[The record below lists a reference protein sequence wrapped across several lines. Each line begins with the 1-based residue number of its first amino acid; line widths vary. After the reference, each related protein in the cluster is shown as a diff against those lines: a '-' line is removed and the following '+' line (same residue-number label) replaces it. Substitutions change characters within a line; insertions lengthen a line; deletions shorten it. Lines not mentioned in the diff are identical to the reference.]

1 VTPLSHFSSRSEAQV
16 RLPALSLSLFIIASM
31 LFRSIGH
38 QQAAALPLFCL
49 LLSSSTVHG
58 PPQLPLSSEAA
69 SGSSPP
75 QSSPA
80 SHHHNAGRYFNSGTG
95 LSDLLTALL
104 LLSTSDFVL
113 HGFFPDRSSVW
124 GWSSRRSTAFSI
136 CSSVSYPRAAQYV
149 SNSEIHPTRNQ
160 GPESF

>member
-1 VTPLSHFSSRSEAQV
+1 
-16 RLPALSLSLFIIASM
+16 M

-58 PPQLPLSSEAA
+58 PRSTA
-69 SGSSPP
+69 PP
-75 QSSPA
+75 SLLRGGFRVHAGRSWVLASSPA